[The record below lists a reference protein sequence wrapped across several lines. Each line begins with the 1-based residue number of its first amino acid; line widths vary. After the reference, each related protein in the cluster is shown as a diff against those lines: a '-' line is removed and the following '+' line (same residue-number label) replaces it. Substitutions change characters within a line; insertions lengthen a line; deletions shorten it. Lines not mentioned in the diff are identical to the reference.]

1 MPIHDPNGFEHRLW
15 EAITGGRPRWPDRKR
30 SAFLLTYDMDADS
43 SWISRGLDEPIA
55 RSGGQFE
62 VNVGT
67 PCILELMK
75 WFGLKTTFFTPGWI
89 AEQYPAM
96 VEAVFGDGHEI
107 GFHGYLHEP
116 PTNLK
121 EAEEIEIVRR
131 GCAAIEKLIGTRPI
145 GYRSPIWQFS
155 PNTVRIL
162 RDAGFRYT
170 SDFMHTLLP
179 TFNEVGGSAID
190 MVNLPGS
197 WVLDD
202 AVYFQFHISARVALR
217 SAADVLAIYK
227 EEFRAVHACG
237 GLFVLVMHP
246 QLSGRPSRVLMLK
259 ELLDYVTGFDDV
271 WMPRPIDVVDYWRS
285 ENWPFATPKPAFH
298 GPAPEP
304 RAARLAP
311 TV

>member
-1 MPIHDPNGFEHRLW
+1 MLVHDPNGFEHRLW
-15 EAITGGRPRWPDRKR
+15 NAVTGGRPRWPDGKR

-55 RSGGQFE
+55 RSSGQFE

-75 WFGLKTTFFTPGWI
+75 WFDLKTTFFTPGWI
-89 AEQYPAM
+89 AEQYPHM
-96 VEAVFGDGHEI
+96 VEAVVRDGHEI

-121 EAEEIEIVRR
+121 EVDETEIVRR
-131 GCAAIEKLIGTRPI
+131 GCAAIEKLIGKRPI

-179 TFNEVGGSAID
+179 TFNEVDGKPID
-190 MVNLPGS
+190 MLNLPGS

-202 AVYFQFHISARVALR
+202 AVYFQFHISVRVALR
-217 SAADVLAIYK
+217 STTDVLAIYK
-227 EEFRAVHACG
+227 EEFRAIHASG
-237 GLFVLVMHP
+237 GLFVLTMHP
-246 QLSGRPSRVLMLK
+246 QLSGRPSRVFMVK
-259 ELLDYVTGFDDV
+259 ELMDYVTGFDDV
-271 WMPRPIDVVDYWRS
+271 WLPRPIDIVDYWRS
-285 ENWPFATPKPAFH
+285 ENWPFATPKPAFEY
-298 GPAPEP
+298 PASPDTA
-304 RAARLAP
+304 RA
-311 TV
+311 V

>member
-1 MPIHDPNGFEHRLW
+1 MTAHDAQEFENRLRD
-15 EAITGGRPRWPDRKR
+15 AVTGGRPRWPDGKR
-30 SAFLLTYDMDADS
+30 SVFLLTYDMDADS

-55 RSGGQFE
+55 RSAGQFE

-96 VEAVFGDGHEI
+96 VEAVARDGHEI

-116 PTNLK
+116 PTNLD
-121 EAEEIEIVRR
+121 EPTEREIVRR
-131 GCAAIEKLIGTRPI
+131 GCAAIEKLIGKRPI

-162 RDAGFRYT
+162 HEAGFQYT

-179 TFNEVGGSAID
+179 TFNAVDGKSID

-202 AVYFQFHISARVALR
+202 AVYFQFHITIRTAMRR
-217 SAADVLAIYK
+217 AADVLEIYK
-227 EEFRAVHACG
+227 EEFRAIHASG

-246 QLSGRPSRVLMLK
+246 QLSGRPSRVLMVK
-259 ELLDYVTGFDDV
+259 ELVDYVKGFDGV

-285 ENWPFATPKPAFH
+285 ENWAMPVQ
-298 GPAPEP
+298 ERSP
-304 RAARLAP
+304 RIGRTA
-311 TV
+311 

>member
-1 MPIHDPNGFEHRLW
+1 MTTNTASFEHRLR
-15 EAITGGRPRWPDRKR
+15 AAVAGDRPVWPDGKQ
-30 SAFLLTYDMDADS
+30 SALLLTYDMDADS

-55 RSGGQFE
+55 RSSGQFE

-67 PCILELMK
+67 ACILELMK

-89 AEQYPAM
+89 AEQYPKM
-96 VEAVFGDGHEI
+96 VEAVAGDGHDI

-131 GCAAIEKLIGTRPI
+131 GCAAIEALIGKRPT

-162 RDAGFRYT
+162 HEAGFRYT

-179 TFNEVGGSAID
+179 TWNTVDDAPVD
-190 MVNLPGS
+190 MINLPVS

-202 AVYFQFHISARVALR
+202 AVYFQFHITARNAMR
-217 SAADVLAIYK
+217 RAADVLEIYK

-237 GLFVLVMHP
+237 GLFTLTMHP

-259 ELLDYVTGFDDV
+259 EFLDYVKGFDGV
-271 WMPRPIDVVDYWRS
+271 WMPRPIDVVEYWRS
-285 ENWPFATPKPAFH
+285 EHKP
-298 GPAPEP
+298 PS
-304 RAARLAP
+304 
-311 TV
+311 T

>member
-1 MPIHDPNGFEHRLW
+1 MQIDQSSFHGRLRS
-15 EAITGGRPRWPDRKR
+15 AVSGGRTIWPDGKQ
-30 SAFLLTYDMDADS
+30 SALLLTYDMDADS

-55 RSGGQFE
+55 RSAGQFE

-89 AEQYPAM
+89 AEQYPGM
-96 VEAVFGDGHEI
+96 VEAVARDGHEI

-116 PTNLK
+116 PTNLQ
-121 EAEEIEIVRR
+121 ESEEIEIVRR
-131 GCAAIEKLIGTRPI
+131 GSCALEAVTGKRPI

-155 PNTVRIL
+155 SNTVRIL
-162 RDAGFRYT
+162 RDAGFKYT

-179 TFNEVGGSAID
+179 TWNEIDGRPID
-190 MVNLPGS
+190 MINLPGS

-202 AVYFQFHISARVALR
+202 AVYFQFHITARTTVRL
-217 SAADVLAIYK
+217 AADVLEIYK
-227 EEFRAVHACG
+227 EEFRALHACG

-259 ELLDYVTGFDDV
+259 EFMDYVKSFENV
-271 WMPRPIDVVDYWRS
+271 WLPRPIDVVEYWRS
-285 ENWPFATPKPAFH
+285 EHKPAAVQ
-298 GPAPEP
+298 GRP
-304 RAARLAP
+304 
-311 TV
+311 